1 MIVTKHA
8 MTSIGMEM
16 EQVMMQRNDDKTDC
30 SEVATK
36 LDDISVAFS
45 GKYSLVITND
55 ILQSMKRNE
64 KK

>member
-8 MTSIGMEM
+8 ITSIGMEM
-16 EQVMMQRNDDKTDC
+16 ERVMMQRNDDKIDC
-30 SEVATK
+30 SEVTTE

-55 ILQSMKRNE
+55 ILE
-64 KK
+64 HE

>member
-16 EQVMMQRNDDKTDC
+16 ERVMMQRNDNKIDC
-30 SEVATK
+30 SEVTTE
-36 LDDISVAFS
+36 LDDISVVFS

-55 ILQSMKRNE
+55 ILSL
-64 KK
+64 